1 VSEVRRYP
9 ARLATGHGAAESQ
22 RGFTLIEL
30 LTVIAIT
37 AILAATALPS
47 FNRLIAGGRISEAA
61 NGLRAS
67 LELARSEAT
76 TRSVR
81 VGICRS
87 GNANSSAPTCSAGA
101 EGPFGGADWAV
112 GWIVYAKAEAN
123 PGDAFEGGDVLLR
136 RQGTLTGALAGERIM
151 VWAPGAGPIV
161 FNWNGIRVAG
171 PVGAFSI
178 DHGPP
183 LGALP
188 STLGSDQA
196 SCLGVNV
203 AGRLQSAKPV
213 AGACA

>member
-1 VSEVRRYP
+1 MSEVRRFP
-9 ARLATGHGAAESQ
+9 ARLATGHCTAKAS

-37 AILAATALPS
+37 AILAATAIPS
-47 FNRLIAGGRISEAA
+47 FNRMIVGGRVSEAG
-61 NGLRAS
+61 NSLRAG

-87 GNANSSAPTCSAGA
+87 GNANAGAPTCSAGA
-101 EGPFGGADWAV
+101 EGAFAGTDWAV
-112 GWIVYAKAEAN
+112 GWIVYAKADAN
-123 PGDAFEGGDVLLR
+123 AGDVFEAGDTLLR
-136 RQGTLTGALAGERIM
+136 RQDTLGGAQGGERIM

-161 FNWNGIRVAG
+161 FNWNGLRIAG
-171 PVGAFSI
+171 PAGTFAI

-183 LGALP
+183 LAALP
-188 STLGSDQA
+188 ATLAADQA

-203 AGRLQSAKPV
+203 AGRLQYARPV
-213 AGACA
+213 GGVCP